1 MKKKIL
7 IVGPILT
14 QSGYGEHARFVYRI
28 LKSREDLFD
37 IYIQPIKWGTT
48 SWLWEDNSERREID
62 RIIGKTQIYMQNKNP
77 FDICLMVTIP
87 NEWKLYRAAPINI
100 GVTAA
105 VETSKVDSSWVSAC
119 NEYVDKI
126 IVTSEFTKQVLD
138 SSKYY
143 GKNPQTNEDIVL
155 EVETPVIPV
164 NYPVKEYN
172 KVDLKLDLD
181 YDYNFLAVAQWS
193 PRKNIENTIRWFI
206 EEFIDQEVGLV
217 LKMNIA
223 ANSIMDK
230 TKVEAQLKNLLED
243 YPNRKCKVYLIHGYM
258 THDEMHSLYV
268 HPKIKALLSLTHGEG
283 FGLPLFEA
291 AYCGLP
297 VITHDWGGQQDFLMA
312 AEKDKKGKIKKRKFY
327 VRVEADIKPVQK
339 EAVWKGV
346 ILEDSMWA
354 FPKQGSVK
362 MRMREVYKHF
372 NRFKGRAKKL
382 QKILLKTH
390 AKENIYKIFLDEL
403 EEYVSSEKEIETL
416 FNEIAI

>member
-1 MKKKIL
+1 MKKKVL

-14 QSGYGEHARFVYRI
+14 QSGYGEHSRFVYRI

-37 IYIQPIKWGTT
+37 IYVKPIKWGNT
-48 SWLWEDNSERREID
+48 SWMWEDNDERKELD
-62 RIIGKTQIYMQNKNP
+62 KIIGKTQLYMHNKGP
-77 FDICLMVTIP
+77 LDICLMVTIP
-87 NEWKLYRAAPINI
+87 SEWKMYRSAPINI

-105 VETSKVDSSWVSAC
+105 VETSKAASTWIEAC
-119 NEYVDKI
+119 NQFVDKI
-126 IVTSEFTKQVLD
+126 IVTSEFTKEVLERSVYHGKD
-138 SSKYY
+138 S
-143 GKNPQTNEDIVL
+143 QTNQEVIL
-155 EVETPVIPV
+155 KVETPIIPV

-172 KVDLKLDLD
+172 KADLDLNLD
-181 YDYNFLAVAQWS
+181 YDFNFLTVVQWS
-193 PRKNIENTIRWFI
+193 PRKNVENTISWFV

-223 ANSIMDK
+223 ANSILDK
-230 TKVEAQLKNLLED
+230 TRAENNLKNLLQK
-243 YPNRKCKVYLIHGYM
+243 YPNRKCKVYLLHGYM

-297 VITHDWGGQQDFLMA
+297 VITHDWGGQKDFLVA
-312 AEKDKKGKIKKRKFY
+312 DEKDKKGKIKKRKFY
-327 VRVEADIKPVQK
+327 VHVESEIKPVQK
-339 EAVWKGV
+339 EAVWEGV

-362 MRMREVYKHF
+362 MRMREVYKHH

-390 AKENIYKIFLDEL
+390 AKEKMYKIFLDEL
-403 EEYVSSEKEIETL
+403 KEYSSFDNQIEEL
-416 FNEIAI
+416 FNEIAV